1 MSRIGKQPIPVPGGV
16 KIAVSGMQVKVE
28 GPKGKLE
35 IVFRPEVTVAVDGAK
50 VNVGRKNESKLARSL
65 HGTTRA
71 LIQNMIN
78 GVVKG
83 YSQNM
88 DIVGVGWQSK
98 VEGKKLVLQVGFCH
112 AIDVDIPAGVTV
124 KLPNP
129 QRIELAGI
137 DKQSVRHFAALLRGL
152 RKPEPYKGKGIRYEG
167 EHIALKAGKSFV
179 GGGAGG
185 AKK

>member
-1 MSRIGKQPIPVPGGV
+1 MSRIGKQPISVPSGV
-16 KIAVSGMQVKVE
+16 KVAVSGMKVQVE

-35 IVFRPEVTVAVDGAK
+35 IGFRPEVTVAVDGGAVK
-50 VNVGRKNESKLARSL
+50 ITRKNDSKLAKSL

-83 YSQNM
+83 Y
-88 DIVGVGWQSK
+88 
-98 VEGKKLVLQVGFCH
+98 LQKMVMMVGFAH
-112 AIDVDIPAGVTV
+112 TLEEVIPTGVNV

-129 QRIELAGI
+129 QRLEISGI
-137 DKQSVRHFAALLRGL
+137 DKQAVRHFAAKLRGL
-152 RKPEPYKGKGIRYEG
+152 RTPEPYKGKGIRYEG
-167 EHIALKAGKSFV
+167 EHITLKAGKSFV
-179 GGGAGG
+179 GGAGG

>member
-1 MSRIGKQPIPVPGGV
+1 MSRIGKQPISVPSGV
-16 KIAVSGMQVKVE
+16 KVAVSGMKVQVE

-35 IVFRPEVTVAVDGAK
+35 VGFRPEVTVAVDGGAVK
-50 VNVGRKNESKLARSL
+50 VGRKNESKLAKSL

-83 YSQNM
+83 YLQNM
-88 DIVGVGWQSK
+88 DIVGVGWNAK
-98 VEGKKLVLQVGFCH
+98 VDGKKLVMMVGFAH
-112 AIDVDIPAGVTV
+112 TLEEVIPAGVNV

-129 QRIELAGI
+129 QRLEISGI
-137 DKQSVRHFAALLRGL
+137 DKQAVRHFAAKLRGL
-152 RKPEPYKGKGIRYEG
+152 RTPEPYKGKGIRYEG
-167 EHIALKAGKSFV
+167 EHVALKAGKSFV
-179 GGGAGG
+179 GGAGG

>member
-1 MSRIGKQPIPVPGGV
+1 MSRIGKQPISVPGGV
-16 KIAVSGMQVKVE
+16 KVAVSGMKVQVE

-35 IVFRPEVTVAVDGAK
+35 IGFRPEVSVAVDKGI
-50 VNVGRKNESKLARSL
+50 VSITRKNDSKLARAL

-78 GVVKG
+78 GVMKG
-83 YSQNM
+83 YLQNM
-88 DIVGVGWQSK
+88 DIVGVGWNAK
-98 VEGKKLVLQVGFCH
+98 VDGKRLVMMVGFAH
-112 AIDVDIPAGVTV
+112 TLEEEIPAGVNV

-129 QRIELAGI
+129 QRLEISGI
-137 DKQSVRHFAALLRGL
+137 DKQAVRHFAAKLRGL
-152 RKPEPYKGKGIRYEG
+152 RSPEPYKGKGIRYEG
-167 EHIALKAGKSFV
+167 EHISLKAGKSFV